1 MKFEKTP
8 LEGLLI
14 LYPSIHKDE
23 RGFFLETYETKR
35 YKSIGIKEEFVQDNH
50 SHSVKNVIRGMHFT
64 KKTPQAQIL
73 TVMSGKIFDVV
84 VDIRKNSST
93 FGKWF
98 GIELSD
104 DGIRQVYMS
113 PGLAH
118 GFCTLSDFVD
128 LHYKVSEKYDP
139 SDDAGLNYADPIV
152 GISWPIQNPIV
163 SKKDQNLPYLKDFV

>member
-1 MKFEKTP
+1 MKFEKTDLP
-8 LEGLLI
+8 GLLI
-14 LYPSIHKDE
+14 LYPNIYKDD
-23 RGFFLETYETKR
+23 RGFFLETFEEER
-35 YKSIGIKEEFVQDNH
+35 YKSIGIRESFIQDNH

-64 KKTPQAQIL
+64 RKKPQAQIL
-73 TVMSGKIFDVV
+73 TVMNGKIFDVV
-84 VDIRKNSST
+84 VDIRKQSST

-104 DGIRQVYMS
+104 DGIRQVYMA

-118 GFCTLSDFVD
+118 GFCALSSTVD

-139 SDDAGLNYADPIV
+139 QDDAGLNYSDPII

-163 SKKDQNLPYLKDFV
+163 SKKDQNLPYLKDLI

>member
-1 MKFEKTP
+1 MKFETTP
-8 LEGLLI
+8 IEGFLI
-14 LYPSIHKDE
+14 LYPKVYEDE
-23 RGFFLETYETKR
+23 RGFFLETYETER
-35 YKSIGIKEEFVQDNH
+35 YKEIGIEDGFVQDNH

-64 KKTPQAQIL
+64 KKRPQSQIL
-73 TVMSGKIFDVV
+73 TVMRGTIFDVV

-104 DGIRQVYMS
+104 DKIRQVYMP

-118 GFCTLSDFVD
+118 GFCTLSDSVD

-139 SDDAGLNYADPIV
+139 NDDAGLNYADPIV

-163 SKKDQNLPYLKDFV
+163 SKKDRKLPYLKDLI

>member
-1 MKFEKTP
+1 MKFETTDLP
-8 LEGLLI
+8 GLLI
-14 LYPSIHKDE
+14 LYPNVYKDD
-23 RGFFLETYETKR
+23 RGFFLETFEEER
-35 YKSIGIKEEFVQDNH
+35 YKSIGIRESFIQDNH

-64 KKTPQAQIL
+64 RKKPQAQIL
-73 TVMSGKIFDVV
+73 TVMNGKIFDVV
-84 VDIRKNSST
+84 VDIRKQSST

-104 DGIRQVYMS
+104 DGIRQVYMA

-118 GFCTLSDFVD
+118 GFCTLSSTVD

-139 SDDAGLNYADPIV
+139 QDDAGLNYSDPIV

-163 SKKDQNLPYLKDFV
+163 SKKDQNLPYLKDLI

>member
-1 MKFEKTP
+1 MKFEKTH

-14 LYPSIHKDE
+14 LYPNVYKDE
-23 RGFFLETYETKR
+23 RGFFLETYETER
-35 YKSIGIKEEFVQDNH
+35 YRTIGITEEFIQDNH

-64 KKTPQAQIL
+64 KKRPQAQIL
-73 TVMSGKIFDVV
+73 TVMRGKIFDVV
-84 VDIRKNSST
+84 VDIRKQSST

-104 DGIRQVYMS
+104 DGIRQVYMA

-118 GFCTLSDFVD
+118 GFCTLSDSVD

-139 SDDAGLNYADPIV
+139 NDDAGLNYADPIV

-163 SKKDQNLPYLKDFV
+163 SKKDKTYPCLKDLI

>member
-8 LEGLLI
+8 IEGLLI
-14 LYPSIHKDE
+14 LYPKVYEDE
-23 RGFFLETYETKR
+23 RGFFLETYESER
-35 YKSIGIKEEFVQDNH
+35 YKEIGIEDGFVQDNH

-64 KKTPQAQIL
+64 KKRPQSQIL
-73 TVMSGKIFDVV
+73 TVMRGTIFDVV

-104 DGIRQVYMS
+104 DKIRQVYMP

-118 GFCTLSDFVD
+118 GFCTLSDSVD

-139 SDDAGLNYADPIV
+139 NDDAGLNYADPIV

-163 SKKDQNLPYLKDFV
+163 SKKDRKLPYLKDLI